1 MADAIALSSHIAIT
15 IKTVHKRLEHW
26 AKKQYFLET
35 IIILSVPTCIWGFIG
50 NGVDFWLLCF
60 RIKRTRFSVYILNL
74 TAADLIVNIYY
85 LMVFIS
91 FLVPLNVNLYFSR
104 VMEIIYLFA
113 YNTSIYL
120 VTAVAAERYLSVFF
134 PVWYQRHRRK
144 HLSIFVCAVLWP
156 FSCLVSL
163 VTYISC
169 YPRFLSSHNEERAG
183 CTAATIFEITI
194 TFLVFQPILFF
205 STAALCIKMQREA
218 KQRAPARLD
227 ITITILAV
235 VFLIFSFT
243 VRMVD
248 AIAYWHQTLDAPV
261 PFLLSLLF
269 DSIKSSINPSIYIVV
284 GCWKTKKPRHKFLET
299 ALSDKAERTQ
309 VDQKQTEKYPKPQV

>member
-1 MADAIALSSHIAIT
+1 MADAIALSSHTAT
-15 IKTVHKRLEHW
+15 INTIYAQLENW

-35 IIILSVPTCIWGFIG
+35 IIILSIPTCIWGLIG

-85 LMVFIS
+85 IIVFIT
-91 FLVPLNVNLYFSR
+91 FLAQLYVNLYFSC
-104 VMEIIYLFA
+104 VMEVIYLSG

-120 VTAVAAERYLSVFF
+120 VTALTAERYLTVFF

-144 HLSIFVCAVLWP
+144 YLSIIVCAVLWP
-156 FSCLVSL
+156 LSCLVSL
-163 VTYISC
+163 VAYISC
-169 YPRFLSSHNEERAG
+169 YPRFLSSHNEERAD

-194 TFLVFQPILFF
+194 TFLVFQPIMLF
-205 STAALCIKMQREA
+205 STAALCVKMQREA
-218 KQRAPARLD
+218 KQSAPARLD

-243 VRMVD
+243 VRTVD
-248 AIAYWHQTLDAPV
+248 AIAYWHQTLDAPI

-269 DSIKSSINPSIYIVV
+269 DSIKSSINPFIYLAV
-284 GCWKTKKPRHKFLET
+284 GCWKRERPIHMFLER

-309 VDQKQTEKYPKPQV
+309 VDQEETEKHPEPQM